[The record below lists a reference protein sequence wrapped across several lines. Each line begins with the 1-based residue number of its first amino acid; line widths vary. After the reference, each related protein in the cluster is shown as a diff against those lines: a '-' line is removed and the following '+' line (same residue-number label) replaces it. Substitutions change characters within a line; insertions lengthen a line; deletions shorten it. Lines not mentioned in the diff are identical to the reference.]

1 MLKVSSR
8 LIWCVVAA
16 LALSTNCYAAVVKDL
31 YSAEVPVADKTQAA
45 LTAGARVALSEVLV
59 KVSGRTD
66 VLQNSVLDTALGN
79 SRGFVQQYAYTRRAG
94 DAGELRAR
102 FEFDVAVI
110 SDLVASAGVPLW
122 TANRP
127 AVLVWMVLEGPAGKA
142 YLNPETSTEM
152 MAGVREEFARRGVP
166 VQFPLYDLND
176 AAAISVDELWRL
188 NAGSLLEASQ
198 RYGVND
204 ILAGRLVT
212 LSNGSWVGDWSYFS
226 DNTRIDRSI
235 SVGSSEAFVQ
245 AGVSLVA
252 QEMSSRYAVAPSSG
266 TAGGVKVQVTGVSSY
281 SDYASIVAWL
291 EGLELIEHA
300 NVETIRGDTILLDL
314 AAHADAQQLS
324 AIIELNKH
332 LVPVRSPNSDVQ
344 LSYLWQR

>member
-1 MLKVSSR
+1 MLKVSSQIAR
-8 LIWCVVAA
+8 CVFVA
-16 LALSTNCYAAVVKDL
+16 LALSANCYAVVVKDL
-31 YSAEVPVADKTQAA
+31 YSAEVPVVDKSQAA
-45 LTAGARVALSEVLV
+45 LTAGSKVALSEVLV

-66 VLQNSVLDTALGN
+66 VLQNAVLQAALGN
-79 SRGFVQQYAYTRRAG
+79 SRALVQQYAYTRQADESG
-94 DAGELRAR
+94 VLQAR

-127 AVLVWMVLEGPAGKA
+127 AVLVWVVLEGPAGKA
-142 YLNPETSTEM
+142 YLNRDTSPDM
-152 MAGVREEFARRGVP
+152 VAQVREEFARRGVP

-188 NAGSLLEASQ
+188 NAGSLSGASQ
-198 RYGVND
+198 RYGVGD

-212 LSNGSWVGDWSYFS
+212 LSNGSWVGDWSYFAG
-226 DNTRIDRSI
+226 NRRIDRSI
-235 SVGSSEAFVQ
+235 TVGSSEAFVQ

-252 QEMSSRYAVAPSSG
+252 QEMSSRYAVAPSAG
-266 TAGGVKVQVTGVSSY
+266 TVGGVKVRVTGVSSY

-300 NVETIRGDTILLDL
+300 NVEAIRGETIQLDL
-314 AAHADAQQLS
+314 TAQADAQQLS

-332 LVPVRSPNSDVQ
+332 LVPVLSPNSDVQ
-344 LSYLWQR
+344 LSYRWQR